1 MSDYNIGRVLVINGS
16 WQIPGSKSETPLL
29 AHLTN
34 GWQIGG
40 ILKVNDGLPLT
51 PTLGSGGDPLGEKSS
66 DPFDFPNRLTGPG
79 CATATN
85 PGNPNNYIKTTE
97 CFALPTAPVSFASQ
111 CNGFSGVNPIVT
123 PPPSGQVY
131 CSNLRGNAGR
141 NILRGP
147 GLINLDTSLFK
158 NNSFRRIS
166 ETFNAQ
172 LRFEVFNILNHA
184 NFQLPALTNDNI
196 FTASGGL
203 DPNGGVITTT
213 VTTSRQLQLALKII
227 W

>member
-1 MSDYNIGRVLVINGS
+1 VSDYNIGRVLVINGS
-16 WQIPGSKSETPLL
+16 WQIPGSKAQMPLL
-29 AHLTN
+29 ARVTT

-40 ILKVNDGLPLT
+40 ILKVHDGLPLT
-51 PTLGSGGDPLGEKSS
+51 PTFGSGGDPLGEKSS
-66 DPFDFPNRLTGPG
+66 DPWDFPNRLTGAG
-79 CATATN
+79 CDTAVN
-85 PGNPNNYIKTTE
+85 SRNPNNHIKTQ
-97 CFALPTAPVSFASQ
+97 CFSVPTAPDMAFWASH
-111 CNGFSGVNPIVT
+111 CDPA
-123 PPPSGQVY
+123 PPSFGGPLPSGDLR
-131 CSNLRGNAGR
+131 CFNLRGSVGR

-147 GLINLDTSLFK
+147 GLVNLDTSLFK
-158 NNSFRRIS
+158 NNYFRRIS

-172 LRFEVFNILNHA
+172 VRFEVFNVLNHA
-184 NFQLPALTNDNI
+184 NFQLPIITNDNI